1 MPNCLI
7 WKDLPDKDGAPE
19 IFEFSITFAIFVIVH
34 KSFLLM
40 KKHLLLSLILFVF
53 TNWVT
58 NSQPSN
64 QIPNGDFEEWTSTS
78 YKLPANFSWS
88 SNLEAIYRLGS
99 SNVGQV
105 TSAFHGSYAVRL
117 ETIGTETDTVTGI
130 LSNASDLSGPD
141 PAGWKGGIPCAETP
155 TGITGYYMYN
165 IPDNSDSAI
174 IAVMFK
180 KNSISI
186 GTYIYYI
193 GGNKTSYSPFHFTF
207 SPALSQTPDSVL
219 IIFVSSD
226 VLHSERGKP
235 GSVLILDSISFT
247 GVTNQPSLLNGDFEQ
262 WSDFLTSPILSNWYF
277 NYDNVTRT
285 SDAKSGMYAVQLA
298 TRADEDNGNFRLSP
312 GYISNGIWNKFTQ
325 NMDGGFPCEIQK
337 DTLVFWYK
345 YQPANPDDKAV
356 VNISFKKNGIT
367 IGGNGIN
374 LNAAIDYTL
383 VKLSIDLG
391 ENVSDSAVIQISSS
405 LWQSDTWADTAVSY
419 VGAVLTI
426 DGLKFLST
434 ISTNVSYLKEKPQI
448 HFYPNPLKGTG
459 IFDLPPDLD
468 LTNMQLLFYDIAGK
482 MVKLIPV
489 KTNRVIIHQSDFSPG
504 VYIYK
509 FIKKDLI
516 LDNGK
521 IIVE

>member
-1 MPNCLI
+1 LNFLFF
-7 WKDLPDKDGAPE
+7 L
-19 IFEFSITFAIFVIVH
+19 TFTDYQTYFP
-34 KSFLLM
+34 M
-40 KKHLLLSLILFVF
+40 KKHLLLLLVLFGF
-53 TNWVT
+53 TTRVT

-78 YKLPANFSWS
+78 YKLPTNFSWS
-88 SNLEAIYRLGS
+88 SNLEAIYRSGS

-105 TSAFHGSYAVRL
+105 PSAFHGSYAVRL
-117 ETIGTETDTVTGI
+117 ETIGTETDTITGF
-130 LSNASDLSGPD
+130 LSNASDLKGPD

-165 IPDNSDSAI
+165 VPDNSDSAI

-193 GGNKTSYSPFHFTF
+193 GGNKTSFSPFQFTF

-235 GSVLILDSISFT
+235 GSVLVLDSISFT
-247 GVTNQPSLLNGDFEQ
+247 GVSNQPSLLNGDFEQ
-262 WSDFLTSPILSNWYF
+262 WSDYSTSPILNSWYS

-285 SDAKSGMYAVQLA
+285 SDAKSGMYAVQLTTIA
-298 TRADEDNGNFRLSP
+298 EENNGNFRLSA
-312 GYISNGIWNKFTQ
+312 GYISNGIWNEVTQ
-325 NMDGGFPCEIQK
+325 KMDGGFPCEIQK

-345 YQPANPDDKAV
+345 YLPANPDDKAM
-356 VNISFKKNGIT
+356 VNINFKKNGIT
-367 IGGNGIN
+367 IGGNEIN

-383 VKLSIDLG
+383 VKLPIDLG
-391 ENVSDSAVIQISSS
+391 ELVSDSAVIQISSS

-434 ISTNVSYLKEKPQI
+434 ISTNVSYIKEKPQI
-448 HFYPNPLKGTG
+448 HFYPNPLKETG
-459 IFDLPPDLD
+459 IFELPPDLD
-468 LTNMQLLFYDIAGK
+468 LANMQLLFYDIAGK

-489 KTNRVIIHQSDFSPG
+489 KTNRLIIHQNDFLPG

-509 FIKKDLI
+509 FIKNDFI
-516 LDNGK
+516 LGNGK